1 MALLINDILFAN
13 RRPKD
18 CHISEIPTNIH
29 NVTEAC
35 FMHNEAVH
43 MNFDEYDDDI
53 KEWIG
58 LVLANHSVNQDITKQ
73 NCKKILR
80 IGVKNSD
87 SKLLGFA
94 YFYMAH
100 INHLEN
106 DSRKLIRNLTLGME
120 HHNKAQMWDLLV
132 RSYNLLG
139 INFDNHG
146 NIPAAIDYYLSAI
159 KYCHEYG
166 RNYEEGY
173 ANTNIGQLYF
183 LLHDYETA
191 ISYLKEAHKCIS
203 SNKKEKSYSR
213 IIVVIEISL
222 GYCYLRKGNMKSALP
237 YYYRIEKADHTNLG
251 DVYNISICCFEVI
264 FSDALAEFRKRD
276 KLIGRMIELLDEAG
290 SLVDVYDDV
299 FMFCDFLYDVGRYE
313 ELMHVLERIEAL
325 TKPAG
330 LTNMLLRVTRQKIKY
345 YRTLHNEAAYLQ
357 AYTDYF
363 LLSEQVADEN
373 IAITKES
380 IDLRMDME
388 RVKEKQIL
396 IQRENEILQNKSE
409 RDPLTGLP
417 NRNKL
422 NDYSEIAFE
431 NAYKKSTKFAIEILD
446 IDCFKQ
452 YNDTY
457 GHQAGDECLIKIAHL
472 LHSLI
477 ERGIFCARYGGDE
490 FTIIY
495 ENKTDEEIRGIAGK
509 LKEDVFALNMAN
521 KSSTVLPVVTIS
533 QGICNTV
540 PQKDNR
546 IWDYLYSA
554 DMALYHVKRTEKN
567 NIGFINGKPAPEE

>member
-1 MALLINDILFAN
+1 
-13 RRPKD
+13 
-18 CHISEIPTNIH
+18 
-29 NVTEAC
+29 
-35 FMHNEAVH
+35 
-43 MNFDEYDDDI
+43 MNFDEYDDDL
-53 KEWIG
+53 KEWIR
-58 LVLANHSVNQDITKQ
+58 LVLFNHSVNQVITKL

-80 IGVKNSD
+80 IGMQNGD

-94 YFYMAH
+94 YFYMAY

-120 HHNKAQMWDLLV
+120 HHNNAQMWDFLV

-146 NIPAAIDYYLSAI
+146 NIPAAIDYYLIAI

-166 RNYEEGY
+166 RKYEEGY
-173 ANTNIGQLYF
+173 ANANIGQLYF

-191 ISYLKEAHKCIS
+191 ISYLKEAHKCIR

-213 IIVVIEISL
+213 VIVVIEISL
-222 GYCYLRKGNMKSALP
+222 GYCYLRKGNMKSAFP
-237 YYYRIEKADHTNLG
+237 YFYRIEKADHTNLD
-251 DVYNISICCFEVI
+251 DVYNISICCFKVI
-264 FSDALAEFRKRD
+264 FYNALAEFTKRD
-276 KLIGRMIELLDEAG
+276 KLIGRMIELLDQAG
-290 SLVDVYDDV
+290 SLMDVYDDV
-299 FMFCDFLYDVGRYE
+299 FIFCGFLYDAARYE
-313 ELMHVLERIEAL
+313 ELMHVLERIEVL
-325 TKPAG
+325 TKSAG

-396 IQRENEILQNKSE
+396 IQHENKILQDKSE

-431 NAYKKSTKFAIEILD
+431 NAYKNGAKFAVEILD
-446 IDCFKQ
+446 IDYFKQ

-457 GHQAGDECLIKIAHL
+457 GHQAGDECLIKIANL
-472 LHSLI
+472 LHCLI
-477 ERGIFCARYGGDE
+477 DHGIFCARYGGDE
-490 FTIIY
+490 FIIIY
-495 ENKTDEEIRGIAGK
+495 ENKTDEEILSIAGK
-509 LKEDVFALNMAN
+509 LKEDVVTLNMIN
-521 KSSTVLPVVTIS
+521 QHSSEIPVVTIS

-540 PQKDNR
+540 PQKNSR

-554 DMALYHVKRTEKN
+554 DMSLYHVKHTNKN
-567 NIGFINGKPAPEE
+567 NINIINGKPSPENDRDMNMLS

>member
-1 MALLINDILFAN
+1 
-13 RRPKD
+13 
-18 CHISEIPTNIH
+18 
-29 NVTEAC
+29 
-35 FMHNEAVH
+35 
-43 MNFDEYDDDI
+43 MNFDEYDDDV

-58 LVLANHSVNQDITKQ
+58 LVLANHSVNKKITKL

-80 IGVKNSD
+80 LGMQNDD
-87 SKLLGFA
+87 SKQLGFA
-94 YFYMAH
+94 YFYMAY

-106 DSRKLIRNLTLGME
+106 DSRNLIRNLTLGME
-120 HHNKAQMWDLLV
+120 HQTKAQMWDLLV

-159 KYCHEYG
+159 KYSHEYG
-166 RNYEEGY
+166 RKYEEGY
-173 ANTNIGQLYF
+173 ANANIGQLYF

-191 ISYLKEAHKCIS
+191 ISYLKKAHKCIN
-203 SNKKEKSYSR
+203 SNKKEKTYAR

-237 YYYRIEKADHTNLG
+237 YFYRIEKADHTNL
-251 DVYNISICCFEVI
+251 DYVYSISICSFEII
-264 FSDALAEFRKRD
+264 FSNALAENDKRD
-276 KLIGRMIELLDEAG
+276 KLIDRAIMLLDEAG
-290 SLVDVYDDV
+290 SLMDVYDDV
-299 FMFCDFLYDVGRYE
+299 FIFCDFLYEAGRYE
-313 ELMHVLERIEAL
+313 ELIHVLERIEEL
-325 TKPAG
+325 TKVAD
-330 LTNMLLRVTRQKIKY
+330 LANMLLRVTRQKIRY
-345 YRTLHNEAAYLQ
+345 YRTLNNEAAYLQ

-396 IQRENEILQNKSE
+396 IQRENEILQDKSN
-409 RDPLTGLP
+409 RDTLTYLP

-422 NDYSEIAFE
+422 NDYSEIVYE
-431 NAYKKSTKFAIEILD
+431 NAYLNGERLAFEILD

-457 GHQAGDECLIKIAHL
+457 GHQAGDECLKKIAQL

-490 FTIIY
+490 FVIIY
-495 ENKTDEEIRGIAGK
+495 ENKTDEEILRIAGK
-509 LKEDVFALNMAN
+509 LKKDVVALNIAN
-521 KSSTVLPVVTIS
+521 KNSTVIPVVTIT
-533 QGICNTV
+533 QGICNAV
-540 PQKDNR
+540 PHKNNR

-554 DMALYHVKRTEKN
+554 DMTLYHVKRTEKN
-567 NIGFINGKPAPEE
+567 NIGLINGKPASDE